1 MDSQQTQ
8 TKRHMTRRTKRGLAA
23 LCVVIGIMIAA
34 ACYTVFIKPSQN
46 VQQWAY
52 REQTVQQGTLKSG
65 VTESGTVAFGIT
77 SQIYDLDVSTD
88 DDSDDEDEEDGQN
101 YLKVEEVYVAVGQR
115 IQEGDQVYRF
125 TKDSIDSVRKALTY
139 EKTEAQIALANAQTD
154 YEIGVL
160 EAELSRNE
168 TLLGTSLA
176 QTTYDTAI
184 ARLSNDMAA
193 KSLEIQQLLKEI
205 YQLQCDLTAEEYL
218 EEKSDIVEAYED
230 AIEGVADAS
239 EDYVTNRVDA
249 AQAFQTA
256 KMSYEQ
262 FFSQFDESNQQIQDK
277 IDEVHEIEADMIYD
291 QQLLEKELLAAQQ
304 ELNTSAVNGE
314 IADVKYQSSLTGY
327 ENALSKAQRELE
339 EASSKL
345 DAFDEF
351 VGDGTVLA
359 AGSGIVT
366 EVGYEAGDSL
376 MNAGT
381 LIAFAKADEM
391 TVSVDVSQEDVV
403 AMKVGDTVEIS
414 FSAYEG
420 ETYQGVIESIT
431 TTATSRNS
439 ATISYPVVVSIQG
452 DTTLLYS
459 GMTADVTFVTEEAE
473 NVCYVLR
480 KAVVSEDGK
489 SQLYIKSGDAY
500 VLTPVTTGFQNSEYI
515 EIKTEN
521 QNGINAGDKYYIRTL
536 VQNGGADDE

>member
-8 TKRHMTRRTKRGLAA
+8 TKRHMTHRTKRRLAA

-115 IQEGDQVYRF
+115 IQEGDKVYRF

-154 YEIGVL
+154 YEIGAL

-176 QTTYDTAI
+176 QTAYDTAI

-193 KSLEIQQLLKEI
+193 KSLEIQQLLKDI
-205 YQLQCDLTAEEYL
+205 CQLQCDLTAEEYL

-230 AIEGVADAS
+230 AAEGVADAS

-262 FFSQFDESNQQIQDK
+262 FFDQFDESNQQIQDK
-277 IDEVHEIEADMIYD
+277 IDEVYEIEADMIYD

-403 AMKVGDTVEIS
+403 AMKVGDTVDIS

-420 ETYQGVIESIT
+420 ETYHGVIESIT

-489 SQLYIKSGDAY
+489 SRLYIKSGDAY
-500 VLTPVTTGFQNSEYI
+500 VLTPVTTGFQNGEYI
-515 EIKTEN
+515 EIKTDN
-521 QNGINAGDKYYIRTL
+521 KNGINAGDKYYIRTL
-536 VQNGGADDE
+536 VQKGSADDE

>member
-1 MDSQQTQ
+1 M
-8 TKRHMTRRTKRGLAA
+8 
-23 LCVVIGIMIAA
+23 
-34 ACYTVFIKPSQN
+34 
-46 VQQWAY
+46 
-52 REQTVQQGTLKSG
+52 
-65 VTESGTVAFGIT
+65 
-77 SQIYDLDVSTD
+77 
-88 DDSDDEDEEDGQN
+88 
-101 YLKVEEVYVAVGQR
+101 
-115 IQEGDQVYRF
+115 
-125 TKDSIDSVRKALTY
+125 
-139 EKTEAQIALANAQTD
+139 
-154 YEIGVL
+154 
-160 EAELSRNE
+160 
-168 TLLGTSLA
+168 
-176 QTTYDTAI
+176 
-184 ARLSNDMAA
+184 
-193 KSLEIQQLLKEI
+193 
-205 YQLQCDLTAEEYL
+205 
-218 EEKSDIVEAYED
+218 
-230 AIEGVADAS
+230 
-239 EDYVTNRVDA
+239 
-249 AQAFQTA
+249 
-256 KMSYEQ
+256 
-262 FFSQFDESNQQIQDK
+262 
-277 IDEVHEIEADMIYD
+277 
-291 QQLLEKELLAAQQ
+291 
-304 ELNTSAVNGE
+304 
-314 IADVKYQSSLTGY
+314 
-327 ENALSKAQRELE
+327 
-339 EASSKL
+339 
-345 DAFDEF
+345 
-351 VGDGTVLA
+351 GDGTVLA
-359 AGSGIVT
+359 AESGIVT

>member
-1 MDSQQTQ
+1 M
-8 TKRHMTRRTKRGLAA
+8 
-23 LCVVIGIMIAA
+23 
-34 ACYTVFIKPSQN
+34 
-46 VQQWAY
+46 
-52 REQTVQQGTLKSG
+52 
-65 VTESGTVAFGIT
+65 
-77 SQIYDLDVSTD
+77 
-88 DDSDDEDEEDGQN
+88 
-101 YLKVEEVYVAVGQR
+101 
-115 IQEGDQVYRF
+115 
-125 TKDSIDSVRKALTY
+125 
-139 EKTEAQIALANAQTD
+139 
-154 YEIGVL
+154 
-160 EAELSRNE
+160 
-168 TLLGTSLA
+168 
-176 QTTYDTAI
+176 
-184 ARLSNDMAA
+184 
-193 KSLEIQQLLKEI
+193 
-205 YQLQCDLTAEEYL
+205 
-218 EEKSDIVEAYED
+218 
-230 AIEGVADAS
+230 
-239 EDYVTNRVDA
+239 
-249 AQAFQTA
+249 
-256 KMSYEQ
+256 
-262 FFSQFDESNQQIQDK
+262 
-277 IDEVHEIEADMIYD
+277 
-291 QQLLEKELLAAQQ
+291 
-304 ELNTSAVNGE
+304 
-314 IADVKYQSSLTGY
+314 
-327 ENALSKAQRELE
+327 
-339 EASSKL
+339 
-345 DAFDEF
+345 
-351 VGDGTVLA
+351 GDGTVLA

-439 ATISYPVVVSIQG
+439 ATISYLVVVSIQG

-500 VLTPVTTGFQNSEYI
+500 VLTPVTTGIQNSEYI
-515 EIKTEN
+515 EIKTDN

>member
-291 QQLLEKELLAAQQ
+291 QQLLEKELLAAKQ

-366 EVGYEAGDSL
+366 EIGYEAGDSL

-459 GMTADVTFVTEEAE
+459 GMTANVTFVTEEAE

-515 EIKTEN
+515 EIKTDN

>member
-1 MDSQQTQ
+1 
-8 TKRHMTRRTKRGLAA
+8 MTRRTKRGLAA

-176 QTTYDTAI
+176 QTAYDTAI

-218 EEKSDIVEAYED
+218 EEKSDIIEAYEK
-230 AIEGVADAS
+230 AVEGVADAS

-262 FFSQFDESNQQIQDK
+262 FFSQFDESNQQIRDK

-439 ATISYPVVVSIQG
+439 ATVSYPVVVSIQG

-521 QNGINAGDKYYIRTL
+521 KNGINAGDKYYIRTL

>member
-1 MDSQQTQ
+1 M
-8 TKRHMTRRTKRGLAA
+8 
-23 LCVVIGIMIAA
+23 
-34 ACYTVFIKPSQN
+34 
-46 VQQWAY
+46 
-52 REQTVQQGTLKSG
+52 
-65 VTESGTVAFGIT
+65 
-77 SQIYDLDVSTD
+77 
-88 DDSDDEDEEDGQN
+88 
-101 YLKVEEVYVAVGQR
+101 
-115 IQEGDQVYRF
+115 
-125 TKDSIDSVRKALTY
+125 
-139 EKTEAQIALANAQTD
+139 
-154 YEIGVL
+154 
-160 EAELSRNE
+160 
-168 TLLGTSLA
+168 
-176 QTTYDTAI
+176 
-184 ARLSNDMAA
+184 
-193 KSLEIQQLLKEI
+193 
-205 YQLQCDLTAEEYL
+205 
-218 EEKSDIVEAYED
+218 
-230 AIEGVADAS
+230 
-239 EDYVTNRVDA
+239 
-249 AQAFQTA
+249 
-256 KMSYEQ
+256 
-262 FFSQFDESNQQIQDK
+262 
-277 IDEVHEIEADMIYD
+277 
-291 QQLLEKELLAAQQ
+291 
-304 ELNTSAVNGE
+304 
-314 IADVKYQSSLTGY
+314 
-327 ENALSKAQRELE
+327 
-339 EASSKL
+339 
-345 DAFDEF
+345 
-351 VGDGTVLA
+351 GDGTVLA

-500 VLTPVTTGFQNSEYI
+500 VLTPVTTGIQNSEYI
-515 EIKTEN
+515 EIKTDN

>member
-1 MDSQQTQ
+1 
-8 TKRHMTRRTKRGLAA
+8 
-23 LCVVIGIMIAA
+23 
-34 ACYTVFIKPSQN
+34 
-46 VQQWAY
+46 
-52 REQTVQQGTLKSG
+52 
-65 VTESGTVAFGIT
+65 
-77 SQIYDLDVSTD
+77 
-88 DDSDDEDEEDGQN
+88 
-101 YLKVEEVYVAVGQR
+101 
-115 IQEGDQVYRF
+115 
-125 TKDSIDSVRKALTY
+125 
-139 EKTEAQIALANAQTD
+139 
-154 YEIGVL
+154 
-160 EAELSRNE
+160 
-168 TLLGTSLA
+168 
-176 QTTYDTAI
+176 
-184 ARLSNDMAA
+184 
-193 KSLEIQQLLKEI
+193 
-205 YQLQCDLTAEEYL
+205 
-218 EEKSDIVEAYED
+218 
-230 AIEGVADAS
+230 
-239 EDYVTNRVDA
+239 
-249 AQAFQTA
+249 
-256 KMSYEQ
+256 
-262 FFSQFDESNQQIQDK
+262 
-277 IDEVHEIEADMIYD
+277 
-291 QQLLEKELLAAQQ
+291 
-304 ELNTSAVNGE
+304 
-314 IADVKYQSSLTGY
+314 
-327 ENALSKAQRELE
+327 
-339 EASSKL
+339 
-345 DAFDEF
+345 

-359 AGSGIVT
+359 AESGIVT

>member
-1 MDSQQTQ
+1 M
-8 TKRHMTRRTKRGLAA
+8 
-23 LCVVIGIMIAA
+23 
-34 ACYTVFIKPSQN
+34 
-46 VQQWAY
+46 
-52 REQTVQQGTLKSG
+52 RENG
-65 VTESGTVAFGIT
+65 F
-77 SQIYDLDVSTD
+77 
-88 DDSDDEDEEDGQN
+88 
-101 YLKVEEVYVAVGQR
+101 
-115 IQEGDQVYRF
+115 
-125 TKDSIDSVRKALTY
+125 
-139 EKTEAQIALANAQTD
+139 
-154 YEIGVL
+154 
-160 EAELSRNE
+160 SR
-168 TLLGTSLA
+168 
-176 QTTYDTAI
+176 
-184 ARLSNDMAA
+184 
-193 KSLEIQQLLKEI
+193 
-205 YQLQCDLTAEEYL
+205 QC
-218 EEKSDIVEAYED
+218 K
-230 AIEGVADAS
+230 
-239 EDYVTNRVDA
+239 
-249 AQAFQTA
+249 
-256 KMSYEQ
+256 
-262 FFSQFDESNQQIQDK
+262 
-277 IDEVHEIEADMIYD
+277 
-291 QQLLEKELLAAQQ
+291 
-304 ELNTSAVNGE
+304 
-314 IADVKYQSSLTGY
+314 
-327 ENALSKAQRELE
+327 LE

-359 AGSGIVT
+359 AESGIVT

-439 ATISYPVVVSIQG
+439 AMISYPVVVSIQG

-500 VLTPVTTGFQNSEYI
+500 VLTPVTTGIQNSEYI
-515 EIKTEN
+515 EIKTDN

>member
-1 MDSQQTQ
+1 M
-8 TKRHMTRRTKRGLAA
+8 
-23 LCVVIGIMIAA
+23 
-34 ACYTVFIKPSQN
+34 
-46 VQQWAY
+46 
-52 REQTVQQGTLKSG
+52 
-65 VTESGTVAFGIT
+65 
-77 SQIYDLDVSTD
+77 
-88 DDSDDEDEEDGQN
+88 
-101 YLKVEEVYVAVGQR
+101 
-115 IQEGDQVYRF
+115 
-125 TKDSIDSVRKALTY
+125 
-139 EKTEAQIALANAQTD
+139 
-154 YEIGVL
+154 
-160 EAELSRNE
+160 
-168 TLLGTSLA
+168 
-176 QTTYDTAI
+176 
-184 ARLSNDMAA
+184 
-193 KSLEIQQLLKEI
+193 
-205 YQLQCDLTAEEYL
+205 
-218 EEKSDIVEAYED
+218 
-230 AIEGVADAS
+230 
-239 EDYVTNRVDA
+239 
-249 AQAFQTA
+249 
-256 KMSYEQ
+256 
-262 FFSQFDESNQQIQDK
+262 
-277 IDEVHEIEADMIYD
+277 
-291 QQLLEKELLAAQQ
+291 
-304 ELNTSAVNGE
+304 
-314 IADVKYQSSLTGY
+314 
-327 ENALSKAQRELE
+327 
-339 EASSKL
+339 
-345 DAFDEF
+345 
-351 VGDGTVLA
+351 GDGTVLA
-359 AGSGIVT
+359 AESGIVT

-500 VLTPVTTGFQNSEYI
+500 VLTPVTTGIQNSEYI
-515 EIKTEN
+515 EIKTDN

>member
-291 QQLLEKELLAAQQ
+291 QQLLEKELLAAKQ

-459 GMTADVTFVTEEAE
+459 GMTANVTFVTEEAE

-515 EIKTEN
+515 EIKTDN

>member
-65 VTESGTVAFGIT
+65 VTESGTVDFGIT
-77 SQIYDLDVSTD
+77 SQIYDLDVSTE

-176 QTTYDTAI
+176 QTAYDTAI

-489 SQLYIKSGDAY
+489 SQLYIKSGDTY